1 MKFLLLLGAV
11 ITAGWAADGVYSY
24 SDQAA
29 WGGVCTTGKHQ
40 SPIDINKIS
49 DTIYYGS
56 AISTFGDDVKVAMK
70 TEGLMTV
77 QFDLTD
83 TPIFKN
89 FPDDWPVGQTKG
101 LQGLQLHFHWGM
113 DPQTMGSE
121 HMLNGKQHHG
131 EVHLVTRN
139 LDQDDEEASDYYA
152 VLGALID
159 EETGDVDA
167 DADNQI
173 AAILNGQSAV
183 DLDALFIEQG
193 HKHKNSIFTYE
204 GSLTTPGCDEK
215 VYWQLLEKPIVISAA
230 TMALLR
236 LKGAG
241 KFAYNYREI
250 QELNGRHVTHRLL
263 NQVHTSEG
271 GQSEETC
278 KVDCRAAQQ
287 TCMWSM
293 SGSAATSL
301 PSLALLFAALVYL
314 M

>member
-11 ITAGWAADGVYSY
+11 ITASWAADGDYSY

-56 AISTFGDDVKVAMK
+56 AISTFGGDVKVAMK

-101 LQGLQLHFHWGM
+101 LQGLQLHFHWGN
-113 DPQTMGSE
+113 DPKTMGSE

-159 EETGDVDA
+159 EDIGDVDM
-167 DADNQI
+167 DANNQI
-173 AAILNGQSAV
+173 AAILSSSGAL
-183 DLDALFIEQG
+183 DLDTLFIEQG

-215 VYWQLLEKPIVISAA
+215 VYWQLLEKPIVLSSL
-230 TMALLR
+230 TMNLLR

-241 KFAYNYREI
+241 KFDYNYREI

-293 SGSAATSL
+293 SGTTATSL